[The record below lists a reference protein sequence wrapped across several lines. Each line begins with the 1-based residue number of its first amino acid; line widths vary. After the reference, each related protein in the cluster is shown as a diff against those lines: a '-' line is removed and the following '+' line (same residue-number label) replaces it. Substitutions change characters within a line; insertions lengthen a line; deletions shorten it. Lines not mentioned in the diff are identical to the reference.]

1 MRDKILDLL
10 GFARKSGNLIFGFQ
24 LVKKM
29 VERNNVKLVILA
41 KDISLNTEKKIL
53 KVINMNNVPIIKY
66 SNNEELSK
74 SIGQTDKAILAV
86 TDKKLANRILEVFN
100 ELKE

>member
-24 LVKKM
+24 LVVKM

-41 KDISLNTEKKIL
+41 KDISLNTEKKFS
-53 KVINMNNVPIIKY
+53 KVTNIRNVPIIKY
-66 SNNEELSK
+66 SNSDELSK
-74 SIGQTDKAILAV
+74 SVGQTKKSILAV
-86 TDKKLANRILEVFN
+86 TDKKLAKRILEIFN